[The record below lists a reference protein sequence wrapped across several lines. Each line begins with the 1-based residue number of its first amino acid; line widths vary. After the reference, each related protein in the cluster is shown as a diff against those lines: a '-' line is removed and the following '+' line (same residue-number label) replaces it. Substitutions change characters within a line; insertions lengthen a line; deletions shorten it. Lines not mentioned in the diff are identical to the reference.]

1 MKNNQKFQK
10 FKNHLSMSYVNYVI
24 RIRKKC
30 QNISFKKNIFPVNK
44 KESTK
49 QFMDP
54 FTTPVNCPIRNYR
67 YYCSSESN
75 TRPDFYISANDS
87 VVRKLVFSDS
97 DDDDDNS
104 TTYFSPSEEEE
115 EEEEELT
122 LEYYEVMETEE
133 YMDTTPHDEMDCVN
147 ENYICDFLCLKFNYK
162 VFTQL

>member
-1 MKNNQKFQK
+1 
-10 FKNHLSMSYVNYVI
+10 
-24 RIRKKC
+24 
-30 QNISFKKNIFPVNK
+30 
-44 KESTK
+44 
-49 QFMDP
+49 MDP

-75 TRPDFYISANDS
+75 TRPDFYISSNDS
-87 VVRKLVFSDS
+87 VVRKLVFSDDDDNS
-97 DDDDDNS
+97 KMCLCPSTTLYQALLNTQNIPDDDDDEDNS
-104 TTYFSPSEEEE
+104 KTCLCPSEE

>member
-1 MKNNQKFQK
+1 
-10 FKNHLSMSYVNYVI
+10 
-24 RIRKKC
+24 
-30 QNISFKKNIFPVNK
+30 
-44 KESTK
+44 
-49 QFMDP
+49 MDP

-75 TRPDFYISANDS
+75 SRPDFYISSNDS

-104 TTYFSPSEEEE
+104 TTYFSPSEEEEE

>member
-1 MKNNQKFQK
+1 
-10 FKNHLSMSYVNYVI
+10 
-24 RIRKKC
+24 
-30 QNISFKKNIFPVNK
+30 
-44 KESTK
+44 
-49 QFMDP
+49 MDP

-75 TRPDFYISANDS
+75 SRPDFYISSNDS

-97 DDDDDNS
+97 DDDDDDNS
-104 TTYFSPSEEEE
+104 TTYFSPSEE